1 MEFEPKI
8 KEKRWDP
15 SFEERIFEKWQE
27 EGIFKFDKDS
37 DKKVFSIDTPPPY
50 VNTPIHIGHAYTYVV
65 MDMIARF
72 KRMKGFNVLFPI
84 GLDKNGLPIEVQAEK
99 TFGISIR
106 DTPREEFIQKCKELI
121 EKSGEVSLKSFQRL
135 GLSCNSWEKSYEVG
149 GRYDTDDPEYRRL
162 TQEIFIKL
170 WREGLIYEAEQA
182 TNYCP
187 VCQTTISDA
196 EVEYKEKKTFLDYI
210 KFKVKETGEEIII
223 ATTRPELLCACKLVI
238 FNPED
243 ERYKHLEGK
252 HAIVPIFGQEVPIK
266 PHPYAKPEFGSGLVM
281 ICTYGDYSDLR
292 ICRELGIQPTFAI
305 DQEGRMNENAGKYK
319 GLKVEEAR
327 RKIEEDLKEMGI
339 LVKQEEII
347 HSQPICWRSKNPIEF
362 VPMKEF
368 YLKQVEFKKRL
379 LELADEMKFYAPF
392 SKQLLINWINSLSM
406 DWPISRRRYYG
417 TEIPLWYCKKCGY
430 VYVPEPGKYY
440 RPWKE
445 KPPIES
451 CPKCGSK
458 EFEGEKRVFDTW
470 FDSSNSQ
477 FYILGYLWDKEFF
490 QKNFPCSLRPQGKEI
505 VRTWLYFSLLKS
517 FLLFGQKPFENVW
530 IHFHVVDEKGEK
542 MSKSLGNVIDPQEVL
557 EKYGAEAFRIWVC
570 LEGDISKGDIRCSFR
585 KIEGCSKFL
594 TKLWNIARFISRF
607 PIPEEAELMPSDK
620 WILGELSKL
629 VRQVEKEF
637 EEYSFFN
644 GVTAI
649 RNFAWNIFA
658 SHYIEMVKKRAYGE
672 GFEEKEQKAAWYTL
686 HTCLKTILKL
696 LAPAIPFITDVLW
709 RKLYGEKSIHVEE
722 FPKPEWSEELC
733 SLTEK
738 LIQFN
743 SKVWD
748 EKKKRGMSLK
758 ENISI
763 EIPSELSIF
772 EKDLRAMHNIQ

>member
-292 ICRELGIQPTFAI
+292 ICRAVSYTHLTLPT
-305 DQEGRMNENAGKYK
+305 
-319 GLKVEEAR
+319 
-327 RKIEEDLKEMGI
+327 
-339 LVKQEEII
+339 
-347 HSQPICWRSKNPIEF
+347 
-362 VPMKEF
+362 
-368 YLKQVEFKKRL
+368 
-379 LELADEMKFYAPF
+379 
-392 SKQLLINWINSLSM
+392 
-406 DWPISRRRYYG
+406 
-417 TEIPLWYCKKCGY
+417 TE
-430 VYVPEPGKYY
+430 
-440 RPWKE
+440 
-445 KPPIES
+445 
-451 CPKCGSK
+451 
-458 EFEGEKRVFDTW
+458 RV
-470 FDSSNSQ
+470 
-477 FYILGYLWDKEFF
+477 
-490 QKNFPCSLRPQGKEI
+490 
-505 VRTWLYFSLLKS
+505 
-517 FLLFGQKPFENVW
+517 
-530 IHFHVVDEKGEK
+530 
-542 MSKSLGNVIDPQEVL
+542 
-557 EKYGAEAFRIWVC
+557 
-570 LEGDISKGDIRCSFR
+570 
-585 KIEGCSKFL
+585 
-594 TKLWNIARFISRF
+594 
-607 PIPEEAELMPSDK
+607 
-620 WILGELSKL
+620 
-629 VRQVEKEF
+629 
-637 EEYSFFN
+637 
-644 GVTAI
+644 
-649 RNFAWNIFA
+649 
-658 SHYIEMVKKRAYGE
+658 
-672 GFEEKEQKAAWYTL
+672 
-686 HTCLKTILKL
+686 
-696 LAPAIPFITDVLW
+696 
-709 RKLYGEKSIHVEE
+709 
-722 FPKPEWSEELC
+722 
-733 SLTEK
+733 
-738 LIQFN
+738 
-743 SKVWD
+743 
-748 EKKKRGMSLK
+748 
-758 ENISI
+758 
-763 EIPSELSIF
+763 
-772 EKDLRAMHNIQ
+772 